1 MINGFVNLT
10 LAGWIHTLFSTIG
23 ILVGAEQV
31 LRTRRDRLHRWLGYV
46 YVVCMV
52 VGDVAILTVYR
63 FNGHFNVFHVG
74 AIANLF
80 CIAMALWPMLRKP
93 RPLQW
98 KLTHYMW
105 ICWSYVG
112 LLAAALT
119 EFIIRT
125 QPLPGRG
132 ATIIATILATT
143 FVCGVGAW
151 LITRYRPKPVPER
164 VGASP

>member
-1 MINGFVNLT
+1 MINGFVDLT
-10 LAGWIHTLFSTIG
+10 VAGWIHTIFSTIG

-31 LRTRRDRLHRWLGYV
+31 IRTRRDRLHRWLGYV
-46 YVVCMV
+46 YVTVMV
-52 VGDVAILTVYR
+52 VGDIAILTVFR
-63 FNGHFNVFHVG
+63 FNGRFNVFHVG
-74 AIANLF
+74 AIANLL
-80 CIAMALWPMLRKP
+80 CIGMALWPMLARP

-98 KLTHYMW
+98 KLKHYMW

-132 ATIIATILATT
+132 ATIIATMLATT

-151 LITRYRPKPVPER
+151 LIQRNRPKPVPQR
-164 VGASP
+164 A

>member
-1 MINGFVNLT
+1 MINGFVDLT
-10 LAGWIHTLFSTIG
+10 VAGWIHTIFSTIG

-31 LRTRRDRLHRWLGYV
+31 IRTRRDRLHRWLGYV
-46 YVVCMV
+46 YVTVMV
-52 VGDVAILTVYR
+52 VGDLAILTVYR

-74 AIANLF
+74 AIANLL
-80 CIAMALWPMLRKP
+80 CIGMALQPMLAKP

-98 KLTHYMW
+98 KLKHYMW

-132 ATIIATILATT
+132 ATMIATMLATS

-151 LITRYRPKPVPER
+151 LIQRNRPKPVPER
-164 VGASP
+164 A

>member
-10 LAGWIHTLFSTIG
+10 LAGWIHTIFSTIG
-23 ILVGAEQV
+23 ILVGAEQL
-31 LRTRRDRLHRWLGYV
+31 LRTRRDRLHKWLGYV
-46 YVVCMV
+46 YVTCMV
-52 VGDVAILTVYR
+52 TGDLAILTVYR
-63 FNGHFNVFHVG
+63 FNHHFNVFHVG

-151 LITRYRPKPVPER
+151 LITRHRPKPAPER
-164 VGASP
+164 A

>member
-1 MINGFVNLT
+1 MINGFVDLT
-10 LAGWIHTLFSTIG
+10 VAGWIHTILASVG
-23 ILVGAEQV
+23 IVVGAEQV

-46 YVVCMV
+46 YVVAMATA
-52 VGDVAILTVYR
+52 DAAILTVFR

-74 AIANLF
+74 AFANLL
-80 CIAMALWPMLRKP
+80 CIAMALRPMLVRP
-93 RPLQW
+93 RPPQW

-132 ATIIATILATT
+132 ATILATVLAT
-143 FVCGVGAW
+143 SAVCGVGAW
-151 LITRYRPKPVPER
+151 LIRRHRPAPAAVR
-164 VGASP
+164 GS

>member
-1 MINGFVNLT
+1 MINGFVDLT
-10 LAGWIHTLFSTIG
+10 VAGWIHTVFSCIG

-31 LRTRRDRLHRWLGYV
+31 IRTRRDRLHRWLGYV

-52 VGDVAILTVYR
+52 VGDLAILTVFR
-63 FNGHFNVFHVG
+63 FNGRFNVFHVG
-74 AIANLF
+74 AIANLL
-80 CIAMALWPMLRKP
+80 CIFMALRPMLAMP
-93 RPLQW
+93 RPPQW

-132 ATIIATILATT
+132 ATILATILATSL
-143 FVCGVGAW
+143 VCGVGAW
-151 LITRYRPKPVPER
+151 LITRYRPRPAPER
-164 VGASP
+164 L

>member
-1 MINGFVNLT
+1 VINGFVGLT
-10 LAGWIHTLFSTIG
+10 VAGWIHTVFSSVG

-31 LRTRRDRLHRWLGYV
+31 LRTRRDRLHKWFGYV
-46 YVVCMV
+46 YVTVMV
-52 VGDVAILTVYR
+52 IGDLAILTVYR

-74 AIANLF
+74 AIVNLV
-80 CIAMALWPMLRKP
+80 CITLALRPMLARP
-93 RPLQW
+93 RPVQW
-98 KLTHYMW
+98 KLKHYMW

-112 LLAAALT
+112 LLSAALT

-132 ATIIATILATT
+132 ATIIATILATS

-151 LITRYRPKPVPER
+151 LITRYRPKPAPER
-164 VGASP
+164 A

>member
-10 LAGWIHTLFSTIG
+10 LAGWIHTVFATLG
-23 ILVGAEQV
+23 ILVGAEQL

-46 YVVCMV
+46 YVVAML
-52 VGDVAILTVYR
+52 VGDLAILTVYR
-63 FNGHFNVFHVG
+63 FNGRFNVFHVG
-74 AIANLF
+74 ALVNMF
-80 CIAMALWPMLRKP
+80 CIVMALWPMLTKP
-93 RPLQW
+93 RPPQW
-98 KLTHYMW
+98 KRTHYMW

-132 ATIIATILATT
+132 ATIIATILASS
-143 FVCGVGAW
+143 FVCTVGAV
-151 LITRYRPKPVPER
+151 LIRRPRP
-164 VGASP
+164 A